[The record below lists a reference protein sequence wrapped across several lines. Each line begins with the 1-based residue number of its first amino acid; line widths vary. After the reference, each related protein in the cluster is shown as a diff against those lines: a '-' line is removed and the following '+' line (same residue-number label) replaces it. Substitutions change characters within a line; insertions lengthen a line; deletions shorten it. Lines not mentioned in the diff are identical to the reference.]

1 MKTEGHSEA
10 DGMETEGIKYAD
22 GTSQRFLVNHV
33 CMTCPPRFG
42 KPKSNSYMERISQ
55 NTPKR
60 DSYKEKTSTP
70 RKKGQALLL

>member
-1 MKTEGHSEA
+1 
-10 DGMETEGIKYAD
+10 METEGIKYAD

-33 CMTCPPRFG
+33 CMYKRITCLPRFG
-42 KPKSNSYMERISQ
+42 KPKSDSYMERIPQ

-70 RKKGQALLL
+70 RKMGQALLL